1 MSGCGLHC
9 LKIQHITVKAGDTL
23 LVDDVSLHAH
33 CGELT
38 AVIGRNGAGKSTLF
52 KAILGEIRH
61 TGTVEFSGH
70 DGRRP
75 TGPPRIGYVPQTL
88 NVDKGTP
95 ATVLDMA
102 LSFTSRYPAFLPR
115 RKKAVTALE
124 SHFSRFAAAGLLDK
138 PVGRLSGGELQRVL
152 LAVATLPQ
160 PDLLILDEPVSGV
173 DNAGLQLFYEQID
186 RLRATADLVILL
198 ISHDLDYVRRSADRV
213 LLLDT
218 SVKAAGTPAEV
229 FASPAFRDAFPGH
242 K

>member
-75 TGPPRIGYVPQTL
+75 TGTPRIGYVPQTL
-88 NVDKGTP
+88 NVDKGSP

-124 SHFSRFAAAGLLDK
+124 SHFSRFAAAGQAGGP
-138 PVGRLSGGELQRVL
+138 PVGG
-152 LAVATLPQ
+152 
-160 PDLLILDEPVSGV
+160 
-173 DNAGLQLFYEQID
+173 
-186 RLRATADLVILL
+186 RA
-198 ISHDLDYVRRSADRV
+198 
-213 LLLDT
+213 
-218 SVKAAGTPAEV
+218 AAGAAGRRHPSSARPSDTGRAGFRRGQRRP
-229 FASPAFRDAFPGH
+229 PAFL
-242 K
+242 